1 MKKKPVIAIDGFSST
16 GKSSISKIIARELGI
31 IHMDTGALYRGITVF
46 AIQYYLENNSINIP
60 LLISHLNDIN
70 LEFRNIDGNLQL
82 FLNNKNID
90 AEIRDP
96 KVSDYVS
103 EVAKQPEVRAFLLS
117 TQRQMAENGGI
128 VMDGRDIGTVV
139 LPNADYKFFMTASPD
154 ERAMRRYK
162 ELLSGGTEAD
172 LDEVKANLLMR
183 DKIDSERETSPL
195 KQADDAI
202 LIDNTHLNKE
212 ETIAL
217 ILSYIR

>member
-1 MKKKPVIAIDGFSST
+1 MLITNFYDS
-16 GKSSISKIIARELGI
+16 KS
-31 IHMDTGALYRGITVF
+31 
-46 AIQYYLENNSINIP
+46 
-60 LLISHLNDIN
+60 
-70 LEFRNIDGNLQL
+70 
-82 FLNNKNID
+82 
-90 AEIRDP
+90 
-96 KVSDYVS
+96 
-103 EVAKQPEVRAFLLS
+103 
-117 TQRQMAENGGI
+117 
-128 VMDGRDIGTVV
+128 
-139 LPNADYKFFMTASPD
+139 D

-162 ELLSGGTEAD
+162 ELLSGDTGAD

>member
-1 MKKKPVIAIDGFSST
+1 MLITNFYDS
-16 GKSSISKIIARELGI
+16 KS
-31 IHMDTGALYRGITVF
+31 
-46 AIQYYLENNSINIP
+46 
-60 LLISHLNDIN
+60 
-70 LEFRNIDGNLQL
+70 
-82 FLNNKNID
+82 
-90 AEIRDP
+90 
-96 KVSDYVS
+96 
-103 EVAKQPEVRAFLLS
+103 
-117 TQRQMAENGGI
+117 
-128 VMDGRDIGTVV
+128 
-139 LPNADYKFFMTASPD
+139 D